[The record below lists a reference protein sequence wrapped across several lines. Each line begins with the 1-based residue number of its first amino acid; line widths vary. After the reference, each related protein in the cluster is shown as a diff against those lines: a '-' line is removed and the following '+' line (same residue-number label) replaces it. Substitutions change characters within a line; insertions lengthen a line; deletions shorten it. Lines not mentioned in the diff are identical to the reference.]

1 MGRRIRVRF
10 SSTEAGTNR
19 SDDSEGTRTWVDPVT
34 DMAMILGG
42 PRPALLL
49 PLILLAACLVLASGE
64 PWIEPNFIFQRKHV
78 NYPKTDAPDANAYCN
93 KMMLLR
99 GLYGK
104 AVNTF
109 IHEPVS
115 NINSICKDGGTP
127 IIGGLYESKDEFNT
141 TQCIFEPDTL
151 SISYIGVEK
160 KRKIIVGCWN
170 GYPVYYLEQL

>member
-1 MGRRIRVRF
+1 
-10 SSTEAGTNR
+10 
-19 SDDSEGTRTWVDPVT
+19 
-34 DMAMILGG
+34 MALRG

-49 PLILLAACLVLASGE
+49 PLALLAACLVLASGQ

-78 NYPKTDAPDANAYCN
+78 NYPKTPAPDANDYCN

-115 NINSICKDGGTP
+115 NINRICRDDGIP
-127 IIGGLYESKDEFNT
+127 KIGGLRESKDEFSI
-141 TQCIFEPDTL
+141 TQCIFNPDTL
-151 SISYIGVEK
+151 SISYIGVVK
-160 KRKIIVGCWN
+160 KLKIIVGCWN
-170 GYPVYYLEQL
+170 FYAVYYLEQL

>member
-1 MGRRIRVRF
+1 
-10 SSTEAGTNR
+10 
-19 SDDSEGTRTWVDPVT
+19 
-34 DMAMILGG
+34 MALRG

-49 PLILLAACLVLASGE
+49 PLALLAACLVLASGQ

-78 NYPKTDAPDANAYCN
+78 NYPKTPAPDANAYCN

-109 IHEPVS
+109 IHKPLSE
-115 NINSICKDGGTP
+115 ITSICRDGGIP
-127 IIGGLYESKDEFNT
+127 KIGGLRESKDEFSI

-160 KRKIIVGCWN
+160 NLKIIVGCWN
-170 GYPVYYLEQL
+170 FYPVYYLEQL

>member
-1 MGRRIRVRF
+1 
-10 SSTEAGTNR
+10 
-19 SDDSEGTRTWVDPVT
+19 
-34 DMAMILGG
+34 MALRG

-49 PLILLAACLVLASGE
+49 PLALLAACLVLASGQ
-64 PWIEPNFIFQRKHV
+64 PWMEPNFIFQRKHV
-78 NYPKTDAPDANAYCN
+78 DYPKTPAPDANAYCN

-115 NINSICKDGGTP
+115 NINRICRDDGIP
-127 IIGGLYESKDEFNT
+127 KIGGLRESKDEFSI
-141 TQCIFEPDTL
+141 TQCIFNPDTL
-151 SISYIGVEK
+151 SISYIGVVK
-160 KRKIIVGCWN
+160 KLKIIVGCWN